1 MKTAHKKICGRVPQT
16 RPQDRCGGEGLG
28 ASFTL
33 SRTQWRTH
41 NQQRK
46 HGMNAFFIWKFVH
59 VPARLW
65 SFQVFSSSV
74 NFSLKRML
82 VQLYFLQSVG
92 VRKNGVCLPRASHSS
107 LRSLLSSACYHKI
120 WLRVQNWVCAP
131 VISPKYFRSR
141 MLLISRSR
149 GISDEIGVKQLI
161 IWGTGT

>member
-1 MKTAHKKICGRVPQT
+1 MKTAHKKICRRVPQT
-16 RPQDRCGGEGLG
+16 RPQDHCGGEGLG
-28 ASFTL
+28 ASFNL

-46 HGMNAFFIWKFVH
+46 HCMNAFFISKFVH

-74 NFSLKRML
+74 NFSLNRML
-82 VQLYFLQSVG
+82 VQLYFLQRCW
-92 VRKNGVCLPRASHSS
+92 RKKELPRASHSS
-107 LRSLLSSACYHKI
+107 LRSLLSSACYRKI
-120 WLRVQNWVCAP
+120 WLRVQNWVCGP

-141 MLLISRSR
+141 MLLTSRSR

>member
-1 MKTAHKKICGRVPQT
+1 MKTAHKKICRRVPQT
-16 RPQDRCGGEGLG
+16 RLQDPCSGEGLG

-33 SRTQWRTH
+33 SRTQSRTH

-46 HGMNAFFIWKFVH
+46 HCMNAFVISKFVH

-74 NFSLKRML
+74 NFSLNRML
-82 VQLYFLQSVG
+82 VQLYFFQSVG
-92 VRKNGVCLPRASHSS
+92 VRKNGVCLPRASHSF
-107 LRSLLSSACYHKI
+107 LRSLLSSACYRKI
-120 WLRVQNWVCAP
+120 WLRVQNWVCGP

-141 MLLISRSR
+141 MLLTSRSR